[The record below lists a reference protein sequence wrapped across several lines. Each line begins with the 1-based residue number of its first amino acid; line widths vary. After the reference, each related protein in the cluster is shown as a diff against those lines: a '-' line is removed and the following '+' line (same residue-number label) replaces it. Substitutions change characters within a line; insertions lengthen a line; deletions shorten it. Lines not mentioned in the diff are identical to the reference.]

1 MLRGEVG
8 SMEVL
13 LRPKVPA
20 RHESTVRKII
30 SVDKCLS
37 EQDELTV
44 LGSLFI
50 QH

>member
-1 MLRGEVG
+1 MLRGEEG
-8 SMEVL
+8 LMGVL
-13 LRPKVPA
+13 LRPRVPV
-20 RHESTVRKII
+20 RHESAVRKII
-30 SVDKCLS
+30 SIDKCLS